1 MNTEN
6 FTSKFWV
13 VTIMILAAA
22 FTRLIPHPPN
32 FTAVGAIALF
42 GGAYLSDKKFAFII
56 PLLAMFLTDLVI
68 GLHNGMASVYISFI
82 IIVGIGIMLSQNI
95 KFKNVITASLV
106 SSIIFFVL
114 TNFQMWIQGTLY
126 AKNLSGL
133 IVCYVAAIPF
143 FGNSVL
149 GDLFFAGLLFGVFAI
164 IKSKLPT
171 AVKIKA

>member
-32 FTAVGAIALF
+32 FTAVGALALF

-56 PLLAMFLTDLVI
+56 PLLAMFLSDLVI
-68 GLHNGMASVYISFI
+68 GLHQGMASVYISFV

-95 KFKNVITASLV
+95 KLKNVVAASLV

-126 AKNLSGL
+126 PKSVSGL
-133 IVCYVAAIPF
+133 VACYVAAIPF
-143 FGNSVL
+143 FGNSIL

-164 IKSKLPT
+164 IQAKFPT
-171 AVKIKA
+171 AVKVKA